1 MAKGVRPLGRVLRM
15 KRAGPRPQRVAGRA
29 VALIPV
35 VIFAFP
41 TPARPRIP
49 KSPTAVKP
57 QHFFSVR
64 GVSPVGSARS
74 TNVSPGGGAERIE
87 HSGSPSAT
95 PRSNSTNDDRNTGTG
110 EDRKRQRHNPIPHLL
125 VHGVD
130 RSERNAHH
138 GYALIGRRA
147 PGELA
152 APRVESRAVA
162 GQPGMHARPAHLD
175 GVYRDQA
182 GQLRLGPTSLER
194 RGGTLVGQ
202 QLGAELHLAAG

>member
-57 QHFFSVR
+57 QHLFRVR
-64 GVSPVGSARS
+64 GVSPVGSPRS

-87 HSGSPSAT
+87 HSGHRPRLLVLTARTIAAILAPARIENASAT
-95 PRSNSTNDDRNTGTG
+95 TQSPTCWYTVSTD
-110 EDRKRQRHNPIPHLL
+110 P
-125 VHGVD
+125 
-130 RSERNAHH
+130 S
-138 GYALIGRRA
+138 
-147 PGELA
+147 
-152 APRVESRAVA
+152 
-162 GQPGMHARPAHLD
+162 
-175 GVYRDQA
+175 
-182 GQLRLGPTSLER
+182 
-194 RGGTLVGQ
+194 GTLTTITPR
-202 QLGAELHLAAG
+202 